1 MLRPYTDRPRVIDLS
16 SDVQAPHRYQHV
28 LQPPRAGRLAEQV
41 VRSDAAACQRGVHD
55 PTRPR
60 PEGDV
65 GTPVP
70 VREAQHIAR
79 LVARAR
85 GVDLHLPAHERLQ
98 VRVSREHDSPGRV
111 GSLDQAGAIDAPLGA
126 PGPQIRRARE
136 PAQRPLRRCEEPR
149 LRSELR
155 FRPDDACAHTPRPSV
170 RGLYLPVAAQR
181 DASPHGEPETLILEL
196 DLGPE
201 RASDGSR
208 GPVLRPFT
216 RTRGEIPGVGPGVV
230 AVARAYAQP
239 PPSLFAPLE

>member
-1 MLRPYTDRPRVIDLS
+1 MLRPYTDRPIV
-16 SDVQAPHRYQHV
+16 
-28 LQPPRAGRLAEQV
+28 GRSGAALLPTCH
-41 VRSDAAACQRGVHD
+41 AAAARQRGVHD

-60 PEGDV
+60 PKGDM
-65 GTPVP
+65 GNPVP
-70 VREAQHIAR
+70 VREAQQIAR

-98 VRVSREHDSPGRV
+98 VRVSRERDSPGRV

-126 PGPQIRRARE
+126 PGPQIGRARE

-155 FRPDDACAHTPRPSV
+155 FRPDDAGAHTPRPSV
-170 RGLYLPVAAQR
+170 RGLDLPVAAQR
-181 DASPHGEPETLILEL
+181 DARPHGEPETLILEL